1 MTETHSTSQEIQAEV
16 LGAVSKSEDALVDAT
31 KRWAKAVQSVLPSF
45 PMPDLPY
52 SDKLPKPEQFVA
64 SGYDFAEELLSSQR
78 KFAERLYE
86 AIKPLL
92 GARNGAAA
100 KKGATK

>member
-1 MTETHSTSQEIQAEV
+1 MTETRSTGQEIQADFF
-16 LGAVSKSEDALVDAT
+16 GAVNKGEEAFVDAT
-31 KRWAKAVQSVLPSF
+31 KRWAKAVQSVMPAI

-52 SDKLPKPEQFVA
+52 SDKMPKPEEFVA
-64 SGYDFAEELLSSQR
+64 SSYHFAEELLSSQR
-78 KFAERLYE
+78 KFAESLLE

-92 GARNGAAA
+92 DTWSGPAA

>member
-1 MTETHSTSQEIQAEV
+1 MTETCTTGHEIQAEI
-16 LGAVSKSEDALVDAT
+16 LGAVSKSEDALVNAT
-31 KRWAKAVQSVLPSF
+31 KRWAKAVQSVMPSF

-52 SDKLPKPEQFVA
+52 SDKLPKPEEFVA
-64 SGYDFAEELLSSQR
+64 SGYGFAEELLGSQR
-78 KFAERLYE
+78 KFAESLYE

-92 GARNGAAA
+92 GAKNGAAA

>member
-1 MTETHSTSQEIQAEV
+1 MTETRSIGQEIQAEV

-31 KRWAKAVQSVLPSF
+31 KRWAEAVRSVMPSF
-45 PMPDLPY
+45 PVPDLPY
-52 SDKLPKPEQFVA
+52 SDKLPKPEGFMA
-64 SGYDFAEELLSSQR
+64 SGYDFAEELLRSQR
-78 KFAERLYE
+78 KFAESLLE

-92 GARNGAAA
+92 ATGNGAAA

>member
-1 MTETHSTSQEIQAEV
+1 MTETRSTSQEIQAEV

-31 KRWAKAVQSVLPSF
+31 KRWAKAVQSVMPSF

-52 SDKLPKPEQFVA
+52 SDKLPKPEEFVA
-64 SGYDFAEELLSSQR
+64 SGYHFAEELLSSQR
-78 KFAERLYE
+78 KFTEGMFE

-92 GARNGAAA
+92 GA
-100 KKGATK
+100 TK

>member
-1 MTETHSTSQEIQAEV
+1 MTETRSIGQEIQADF
-16 LGAVSKSEDALVDAT
+16 LGAVNKSEDALVNVT
-31 KRWAKAVQSVLPSF
+31 KRWAKAVQSVTPSI

-52 SDKLPKPEQFVA
+52 SDKMPKPEEFVA
-64 SGYDFAEELLSSQR
+64 STYHFAEELISSQR
-78 KFAERLYE
+78 KFAESLLE

-92 GARNGAAA
+92 EAWNGAAA